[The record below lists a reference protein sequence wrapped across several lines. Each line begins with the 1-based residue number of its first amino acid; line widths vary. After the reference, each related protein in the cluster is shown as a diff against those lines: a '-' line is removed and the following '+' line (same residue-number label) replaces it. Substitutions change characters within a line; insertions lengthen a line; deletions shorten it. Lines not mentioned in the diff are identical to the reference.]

1 MIRPYLAT
9 TFAVVVSLG
18 LAVPQGLVAP
28 VQGASAEPA
37 LVSAGTGLPREVVDG
52 DTLVLADGRQ
62 VRLVGIQAPKLP
74 LGRAGFR
81 EWPLAREA
89 KAALEA
95 LVGLSGVGLPG
106 VGLPGAGLP
115 GQPKRLRLA
124 YGGRRT
130 DRHGR
135 LLAHL
140 FDLTGRWIQGGLL
153 ARGMARVYSFADNRA
168 RISDMLAIER
178 RARAAKRGIW
188 GHPHYRVIA
197 HLEADRFL
205 DSFQLVEG
213 TVVRGAQVRG
223 RGYLNFGEDWRRD
236 FTIFISRRARKRF
249 ERAGLDPESYSGKR
263 VRVRG
268 WIKSYNGPMIEATHP
283 EQIEVL
289 ER

>member
-1 MIRPYLAT
+1 MMRPRLTT
-9 TFAVVVSLG
+9 TFAVLVCAGLKAWLG
-18 LAVPQGLVAP
+18 LPPP
-28 VQGASAEPA
+28 VLAASPEPA
-37 LVSAGTGLPREVVDG
+37 LVSAGTGLPFEVVDG
-52 DTLVLADGRQ
+52 DTLVLADGHQ

-95 LVGLSGVGLPG
+95 LVGLSGVGLSVKPS
-106 VGLPGAGLP
+106 
-115 GQPKRLRLA
+115 RLRLA
-124 YGGRRT
+124 YGGRRI
-130 DRHGR
+130 DRHSR

-140 FDLTGRWIQGGLL
+140 FDDSGRWIQGELL
-153 ARGMARVYSFADNRA
+153 ALGMARVYSFADNRA
-168 RISDMLAIER
+168 RIEDMLAIER

-188 GHPHYRVIA
+188 AHPRYRVIA
-197 HLEADRFL
+197 HLEAGRFL

-213 TVVRGAQVRG
+213 TVLRGAQVRG
-223 RGYLNFGEDWRRD
+223 RGYLNFGADWRRD

-249 ERAGLDPESYSGKR
+249 ERAGLGPETYSGKR

>member
-1 MIRPYLAT
+1 MMR
-9 TFAVVVSLG
+9 LG
-18 LAVPQGLVAP
+18 LATIAVVLFATLAAP
-28 VQGASAEPA
+28 VQAASGEPA
-37 LVSAGTGLPREVVDG
+37 LVSAGTGTVREVVDG
-52 DTLVLADGRQ
+52 DTLVLDDGRQ

-89 KAALEA
+89 KAALED
-95 LVGLSGVGLPG
+95 LVGLSGV
-106 VGLPGAGLP
+106 GLP

-124 YGGRRT
+124 YGGRRI

-140 FDLTGRWIQGGLL
+140 FDVTGRWIQGGLL

-178 RARAAKRGIW
+178 RARAAKRGMW
-188 GHPHYRVIA
+188 GHPRYRVIG
-197 HLEADRFL
+197 HLEAGRFL

-213 TVVRGAQVRG
+213 TVLKGAQVRG
-223 RGYLNFGEDWRRD
+223 RGYLNFGEDWRQD
-236 FTIFISRRARKRF
+236 FTIFISRRVRKRF
-249 ERAGLDPESYSGKR
+249 ERAGLGPQSYAGLR

>member
-1 MIRPYLAT
+1 MMRFRLAT
-9 TFAVVVSLG
+9 TFAVLVGLG
-18 LAVPQGLVAP
+18 LAVRQGLVAP
-28 VQGASAEPA
+28 VQGASGEPA
-37 LVSAGTGLPREVVDG
+37 LVSAGTGLPSEVVDG
-52 DTLVLADGRQ
+52 DTLVLADGRR

-89 KAALEA
+89 KAALED
-95 LVGLSGVGLPG
+95 LVGLAGVGLA
-106 VGLPGAGLP
+106 GAGLP

-124 YGGRRT
+124 YGGRRI

-140 FDLTGRWIQGGLL
+140 FDATGRWIQGGLL

-168 RISDMLAIER
+168 RITDMLAIER

-188 GHPHYRVIA
+188 AHPRYRVIA
-197 HLEADRFL
+197 HLEAGRFL

-213 TVVRGAQVRG
+213 KVLRGAQVRG
-223 RGYLNFGEDWRRD
+223 RGYLNFGEDWRQD

-249 ERAGLDPESYSGKR
+249 ERAGLGPESYSGKR

>member
-1 MIRPYLAT
+1 MMRPPLYAT
-9 TFAVVVSLG
+9 IAVVLFAG
-18 LAVPQGLVAP
+18 LAAA
-28 VQGASAEPA
+28 VQAASSKPA
-37 LVSAGTGLPREVVDG
+37 LVSAGTGIPMEVVDG
-52 DTLVLADGRQ
+52 DTLVLGDGRR

-81 EWPLAREA
+81 QWPLAREA

-95 LVGLSGVGLPG
+95 LVGLSGVGLT
-106 VGLPGAGLP
+106 

-124 YGGRRT
+124 FGGRRT
-130 DRHGR
+130 DRYGR

-140 FDLTGRWIQGGLL
+140 FDDGGGWIQGGLL
-153 ARGMARVYSFADNRA
+153 GLGMARVYSFADNRA
-168 RISDMLAIER
+168 RITDMLAIER

-188 GHPHYRVIA
+188 GHPYYRVIG
-197 HLEADRFL
+197 HLEASRFL

-213 TVVRGAQVRG
+213 TVLEGAQVRG
-223 RGYLNFGEDWRRD
+223 RGYLNFGADWRSD

-249 ERAGLDPESYSGKR
+249 KRAGLGPESYSAKR

-268 WIKSYNGPMIEATHP
+268 WVKSYNGPMIEATHP

-289 ER
+289 E